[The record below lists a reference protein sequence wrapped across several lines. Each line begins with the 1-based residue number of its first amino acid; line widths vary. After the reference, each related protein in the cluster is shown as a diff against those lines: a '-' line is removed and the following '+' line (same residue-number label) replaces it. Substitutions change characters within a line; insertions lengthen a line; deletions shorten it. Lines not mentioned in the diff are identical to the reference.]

1 MPGRSNRR
9 NYCPKGLG
17 ATTTDATYG
26 NFFLPGPD
34 TVFEADNVLLVETA
48 DDVRVIPMPCASFP
62 KSAISIASTPH
73 RSRWLIDPEEETK
86 AREDT

>member
-1 MPGRSNRR
+1 
-9 NYCPKGLG
+9 
-17 ATTTDATYG
+17 
-26 NFFLPGPD
+26 
-34 TVFEADNVLLVETA
+34 
-48 DDVRVIPMPCASFP
+48 MPCASFP